1 MFLTQRVG
9 QGLAVLVERPA
20 EHSGDD
26 RSLLESWLGR
36 TAFPLGVTDDKRQ
49 DLAAVLDVREFVA
62 GEFPVALG
70 WDWLPGI
77 GKLGVPP
84 QAVVEKSEHALVVI
98 EPKRP
103 VEHLAGRIDD
113 ADPLGLNSGP
123 ADLAVEPAFRIVG

>member
-1 MFLTQRVG
+1 MRG
-9 QGLAVLVERPA
+9 P
-20 EHSGDD
+20 
-26 RSLLESWLGR
+26 
-36 TAFPLGVTDDKRQ
+36 
-49 DLAAVLDVREFVA
+49 
-62 GEFPVALG
+62 ALG

-113 ADPLGLNSGP
+113 ADPLGLDSGP
-123 ADLAVEPAFRIVG
+123 ADLAVEPAFRIVGRMINQAGLESHGHELRIHAADDLGIGEDRLTGGAGEPSAARVVGGPVDEDPEQGGLVCAA